1 MKKKNVVKKNVIEK
15 MTKEG
20 KDLLYKELG
29 KIEVELEELKKT
41 RKEYAKREKAAV
53 DAVEEKIER
62 LKFRRNALLLC
73 KK

>member
-29 KIEVELEELKKT
+29 KIEVELEELKKS
-41 RKEYAKREKAAV
+41 R
-53 DAVEEKIER
+53 
-62 LKFRRNALLLC
+62 
-73 KK
+73 